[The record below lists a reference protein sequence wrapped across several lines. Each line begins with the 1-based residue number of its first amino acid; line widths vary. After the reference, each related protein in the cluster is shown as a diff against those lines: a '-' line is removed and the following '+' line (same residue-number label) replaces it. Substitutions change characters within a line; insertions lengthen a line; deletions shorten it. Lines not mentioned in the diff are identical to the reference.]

1 MSTSATA
8 TATGTATATATGTA
22 TGTATATADSIAK
35 TAEKIN
41 ATVFQQIDDYTSK
54 GMKFHDAFFKAMTEA
69 GDCGHGIAF
78 FRCMSCSH

>member
-1 MSTSATA
+1 MSTSNSTAAATA
-8 TATGTATATATGTA
+8 TAAV
-22 TGTATATADSIAK
+22 TADSIAK

-41 ATVFQQIDDYTSK
+41 ATTFEQINNYMTK